1 MSIVPRLPELPEI
14 EALRRA
20 LAPVLT
26 GATLHVL
33 RMGPHDMRARG
44 SGRAESLQSRTA
56 RGSWMPRHALLH
68 GATISALHRLGK
80 QLAIQATDGRVLVV
94 QLGMSGQV
102 LVETP
107 STPRP
112 KDHRHV
118 EWRLHPRRGARR
130 GAGATPC
137 TLIFRDPRRFGGL
150 HAAASLEAL
159 RSGAW
164 AQLGTDALDITGAAL
179 HAALRGR
186 RAVKA
191 VLLDQSALAGV
202 GNIYADEALFRAGI
216 APTRA
221 ASRVSA
227 AEAACLALH
236 LRQVLGAS
244 VARGGSTIRDYRSA
258 DGSPGTAQHT
268 LAAYGRGGL
277 PCVRCA
283 TTLRQA
289 QVAGRTTVWCPACQ
303 PRVHSAAGRGN
314 SRAAGER
321 PSKPSDRRAVRQG
334 PKKTEK

>member
-1 MSIVPRLPELPEI
+1 M
-14 EALRRA
+14 
-20 LAPVLT
+20 
-26 GATLHVL
+26 
-33 RMGPHDMRARG
+33 PH
-44 SGRAESLQSRTA
+44 Q
-56 RGSWMPRHALLH
+56 ALLH
-68 GATISALHRLGK
+68 GATVRSLHRLGK
-80 QLAIQATDGRVLVV
+80 QLAIQAEDGRVLVV

-107 STPRP
+107 RAPRP

-118 EWRLHPRRGARR
+118 EWSLRPKPGAPAARAAR
-130 GAGATPC
+130 ASTI

-164 AQLGTDALDITGAAL
+164 AALGVDALTITGPAL

-186 RAVKA
+186 CAVKA

-221 ASRVSA
+221 AHRVSA
-227 AEAACLALH
+227 EEAACLAQH
-236 LRQVLGAS
+236 LRHVLGAS

-258 DGSPGTAQHT
+258 DGSAGTAQHT

-277 PCVRCA
+277 PCLRCA
-283 TTLRQA
+283 TVLRQA
-289 QVAGRTTVWCPACQ
+289 QVAGRTTVWCPTCQ
-303 PRVHSAAGRGN
+303 PRVHSAASRGN
-314 SRAAGER
+314 SRPAGTR
-321 PSKPSDRRAVRQG
+321 PGRASDRHAQRKG